1 MWPGNVEFYTQCVD
15 GVISST
21 STVKPDSIAAYSI
34 IKPPI
39 YPSEFKTGFR
49 NPYAPMR
56 SHLRTFPLGR
66 LPTCAHSHLGAFPL
80 GRVPTWIGSYGMQS
94 YYG

>member
-1 MWPGNVEFYTQCVD
+1 MATPPPRRRPHKLPPLPSNRYALHVWPGNVEFYTQCVD
-15 GVISST
+15 GEISST

-49 NPYAPMR
+49 NPYAP
-56 SHLRTFPLGR
+56 
-66 LPTCAHSHLGAFPL
+66 
-80 GRVPTWIGSYGMQS
+80 
-94 YYG
+94 

>member
-49 NPYAPMR
+49 NPYAP
-56 SHLRTFPLGR
+56 
-66 LPTCAHSHLGAFPL
+66 
-80 GRVPTWIGSYGMQS
+80 
-94 YYG
+94 